1 MTSSVPVMLL
11 SYKSKKKETDP
22 ISNKHHR
29 EVTEVTEV
37 G

>member
-11 SYKSKKKETDP
+11 SYKSKKKKQIL